1 MGEALIGCLTSFFY
15 WQDQQGKEQITEK
28 IRQAEKE
35 GWQERLWAKD
45 PSLWS
50 EDPSMQ
56 ERIRRRLGWLNAP
69 EDFLSR
75 IEEIQRFCQEVRE
88 EGFTHTVLLGMGGS
102 SLCPEVCRQVYGVQE
117 GFLNLAILDSTDPL
131 WVQKIAEESDPHRTL
146 YLVSTK
152 SGDTIETLSFYRLFW
167 SMLRKGQHFVAITD
181 PDTPLAHLA
190 QDQNFR
196 RTFLNPPDIGGRYS
210 ALSYFGLVPAGL
222 LGLDLENY
230 LAKACRAMEHWG
242 PDTPLLKNP
251 AILLGIVIGCL
262 ALLGRDKLTFITS
275 PRLHPFGL
283 WVEQLIAESTGKQ
296 GKGILPVVQE
306 PWASVDRYHS
316 DRVFVV
322 MRLAGED
329 IAKGEETLQLL
340 LQAGHPV
347 LQFQLQEV
355 LDLGAEFLRWEIA
368 TAIAGAVLG
377 INPFDEPNVQESKDN
392 TSRVLQEY
400 KQKGSLPLG
409 SPQVIEEGIALF
421 YNNLLA
427 EKIHPQISEKNT
439 KNLLKTLLSPQNPQ
453 DYVALLAYLPPLPE
467 VEETLQ
473 RLRHFILEEYS
484 VATTL
489 GYGPRYLHSTGQL
502 HKGGPDKGIF
512 LMITTDHPFDLTIP
526 GQFYSF
532 GVLEDA
538 QALGDYEALQRH
550 GRRVLRIHLPQPL
563 QRSLE
568 KLCSLFKG

>member
-1 MGEALIGCLTSFFY
+1 MEEALIGCLTSFFH
-15 WQDQQGKEQITEK
+15 WQDQQGKEQIAEK
-28 IRQAEKE
+28 VRQAEKE
-35 GWQERLWAKD
+35 RWQEKLWGKD

-50 EDPSMQ
+50 EDPSIQ
-56 ERIRRRLGWLNAP
+56 ERIRHRLGWLNAP
-69 EDFLSR
+69 EDFLGR
-75 IEEIQRFCQEVRE
+75 IKEIQRFCQEVRK
-88 EGFTHTVLLGMGGS
+88 EGFTHAVLLGMGGS

-117 GFLNLAILDSTDPL
+117 GFLNLAVLDSTDPL
-131 WVQKIAEESDPHRTL
+131 WVQKIAEGSDPHHTL

-167 SMLRKGQHFVAITD
+167 NMLRKGQHFVAITD

-190 QDQNFR
+190 QDQEFR
-196 RTFLNPPDIGGRYS
+196 RAFLNPPDIGGRYS

-222 LGLDLENY
+222 LGLDLESY
-230 LAKACRAMEHWG
+230 LAIACQAMERWG
-242 PDTPLLKNP
+242 PNTPLLKNP

-262 ALLGRDKLTFITS
+262 ASLGRDKLTFVTS

-296 GKGILPVVQE
+296 GRGILPVVQE
-306 PWASVDRYHS
+306 PWISVDHYRS

-322 MRLAGED
+322 IRLAGED
-329 IAKGEETLQLL
+329 IPEGEENLQLL
-340 LQAGHPV
+340 LQAGHPII
-347 LQFQLQEV
+347 QLQLQQV

-368 TAIAGAVLG
+368 TAVAGAVLG

-392 TSRVLQEY
+392 TSQVLQGY
-400 KQKGSLPLG
+400 KQEGSLNQG
-409 SPQVIEEGIALF
+409 APQVIEEGIALF
-421 YNNLLA
+421 YNEPLA
-427 EKIHPQISEKNT
+427 EKIHPLISEKSA
-439 KNLLKTLLSPQNPQ
+439 KNILKAFLNRGGPQ
-453 DYVALLAYLPPLPE
+453 DYIALLAYLPPLPE
-467 VEETLQ
+467 VEEALQ
-473 RLRHFILEEYS
+473 RLRHSLLEEYS
-484 VATTL
+484 LATTL

-502 HKGGPDKGIF
+502 HKGGPDRGLF

-550 GRRVLRIHLPQPL
+550 GRRVLRIHLSHPL
-563 QRSLE
+563 QQSLE
-568 KLCSLFKG
+568 KLHSFFNG